1 MINLIIAILQILLG
15 IGVIGFWIMFYFTE
29 YKNPKMS
36 EVAFKHEKSFPLP
49 DLGWILPCL
58 FISAIGI
65 LMEQKFG
72 FFFSALAGSGMMFL
86 GLIDLA
92 FDIQNGVFK
101 QKNMD
106 AYMGM
111 LIVALMLIFGP
122 VFIIYAWL
130 NLGI

>member
-1 MINLIIAILQILLG
+1 MG

-49 DLGWILPCL
+49 DLGWVMPCL
-58 FISAIGI
+58 FIAAIGI

-72 FFFSALAGSGMMFL
+72 FFFSALAGSGMIFL

-101 QKNMD
+101 QKNID

-111 LIVALMLIFGP
+111 VIVALMLILGP

-130 NLGI
+130 NLEI